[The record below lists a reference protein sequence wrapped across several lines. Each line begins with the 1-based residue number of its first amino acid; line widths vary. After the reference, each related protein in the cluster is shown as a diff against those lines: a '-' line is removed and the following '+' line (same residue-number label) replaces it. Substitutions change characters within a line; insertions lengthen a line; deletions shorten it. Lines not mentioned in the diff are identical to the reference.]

1 MLDVT
6 TRVLVVIGTRPEAIK
21 LAPVVRAAR
30 AAGFDVQVCVTGQH
44 REMLRPVLELF
55 DIAPDHDLDL
65 MTPGQTLSRLTS
77 AALEG
82 TTGVIEKCKPSWV
95 IVQGDT
101 TTALAAALAAFYRGI
116 PVAHVEAG
124 LRTNDKRQPFPEEAN
139 RRMVDDLAD
148 LHFPPT
154 ERARANLIREGH
166 SGATLRVTGNTG
178 IDALRYA
185 ISLDYEIARGP
196 LAAIPRDRRIVLVT
210 AHRRESFGDG
220 IVAICR
226 ALERLVGETDDIQV
240 VYPVH
245 LNPNVQDPVR
255 ARLSDNER
263 ITLLPPL
270 DYMSLIQLM
279 RASTLILTD
288 SGGIQEEAPSL
299 GRPVLVL
306 REVTERPEA
315 VEAGCARLI
324 GTNESRIVREARR
337 LLEDDAAYQRM
348 AHVANPFGDGHASE
362 RIVDALRFAPAHSN
376 GELANGELA
385 PLPHMSTPDFT
396 WAPIGAMPAG
406 PANGDGQA

>member
-1 MLDVT
+1 MSRL
-6 TRVLVVIGTRPEAIK
+6 LVVLGTRPEAIK

-30 AAGFDVQVCVTGQH
+30 AAGLDVQVCVTGQH

-65 MTPGQTLSRLTS
+65 MTPGQTLSRLTA

-82 TTGVIEKCKPSWV
+82 TTRVIEAGNPSWV

-154 ERARANLIREGH
+154 ERARANLVREGH
-166 SGATLRVTGNTG
+166 TSATLHVTGNTG

-185 ISLDYEIARGP
+185 VSLDYEIARGP
-196 LAAIPRDRRIVLVT
+196 LAALPRDRRIVLVT

-226 ALERLVGETDDIQV
+226 ALERLVRESDDIQV

-255 ARLSDNER
+255 ECLSDNER
-263 ITLLPPL
+263 VTLLPPL

-288 SGGIQEEAPSL
+288 SGGIQEEAPTL

-306 REVTERPEA
+306 RDVTERPEA
-315 VEAGCARLI
+315 IEAGCARLV

-362 RIVDALRFAPAHSN
+362 RIVDALRVAPAH
-376 GELANGELA
+376 ANGDLA
-385 PLPHMSTPDFT
+385 LPYVSTPDFT

>member
-1 MLDVT
+1 
-6 TRVLVVIGTRPEAIK
+6 
-21 LAPVVRAAR
+21 
-30 AAGFDVQVCVTGQH
+30 VCVTGQH

-65 MTPGQTLSRLTS
+65 MTPGQTLARLTA

-82 TTGVIEKCKPSWV
+82 TTSVIEKSNPSWV

-148 LHFPPT
+148 RHFPPT
-154 ERARANLIREGH
+154 ERARTNLIREGH

>member
-101 TTALAAALAAFYRGI
+101 TTALAAALAAFYAGV
-116 PVAHVEAG
+116 PVGHVEAG

-154 ERARANLIREGH
+154 ERARTNLIREGH

-396 WAPIGAMPAG
+396 WAPIGAMPTG
-406 PANGDGQA
+406 SANGDGQA

>member
-1 MLDVT
+1 MPRALDAVVT
-6 TRVLVVIGTRPEAIK
+6 MSRVLVVIGTRPEAIK

-30 AAGFDVQVCVTGQH
+30 AAGSEVRVCVTGQH
-44 REMLRPVLELF
+44 REMLRPVLQLF
-55 DIAPDHDLDL
+55 DIVPDHDLDL
-65 MTPGQTLSRLTS
+65 MTPGQTLPRLTA

-82 TTGVIEKCKPSWV
+82 TAKAIETSEPSWV
-95 IVQGDT
+95 VVQGDT
-101 TTALAAALAAFYRGI
+101 TTAMAASLASFYRGV

-124 LRTNDKRQPFPEEAN
+124 LRTGDLRQPFPEEAN
-139 RRMVDDLAD
+139 RRIVDDLAD
-148 LHFPPT
+148 LHFAPT
-154 ERARANLIREGH
+154 ERARANLLREGH
-166 SGATLRVTGNTG
+166 TAETVRVTGNTG

-185 ISLDYEIARGP
+185 VSLDYEIARGP
-196 LAAIPRDRRIVLVT
+196 LAAVPRDRRIVLVT
-210 AHRRESFGDG
+210 AHRRESFGAG
-220 IVAICR
+220 MVAICR
-226 ALERLVGETDDIQV
+226 ALQRLVRETADVQV

-255 ARLSDNER
+255 SHLSNNER

-270 DYMSLIQLM
+270 DYMSLVQLM

-306 REVTERPEA
+306 RDVTERPEA
-315 VEAGCARLI
+315 VEAGCSRLV

-362 RIVDALRFAPAHSN
+362 RIVDALRVATPH
-376 GELANGELA
+376 LGELA
-385 PLPHMSTPDFT
+385 PLPHVSTPDFR

-406 PANGDGQA
+406 STNGDGMP

>member
-1 MLDVT
+1 
-6 TRVLVVIGTRPEAIK
+6 
-21 LAPVVRAAR
+21 
-30 AAGFDVQVCVTGQH
+30 
-44 REMLRPVLELF
+44 
-55 DIAPDHDLDL
+55 
-65 MTPGQTLSRLTS
+65 
-77 AALEG
+77 
-82 TTGVIEKCKPSWV
+82 
-95 IVQGDT
+95 
-101 TTALAAALAAFYRGI
+101 
-116 PVAHVEAG
+116 
-124 LRTNDKRQPFPEEAN
+124 
-139 RRMVDDLAD
+139 MVDYLSD
-148 LHFPPT
+148 LHFAPT

-306 REVTERPEA
+306 REATERPEA

-337 LLEDDAAYQRM
+337 LLEDAAAYRRM

-362 RIVDALRFAPAHSN
+362 RIVDTLRVTPHPTSSDRT
-376 GELANGELA
+376 
-385 PLPHMSTPDFT
+385 PLTPLVTTPDFT
-396 WAPIGAMPAG
+396 WASI
-406 PANGDGQA
+406 

>member
-1 MLDVT
+1 MLVVT

-65 MTPGQTLSRLTS
+65 MTPGQTLSRLTA
-77 AALEG
+77 AALES
-82 TTGVIEKCKPSWV
+82 TTRVIEKCNPSWV

-101 TTALAAALAAFYRGI
+101 TTALAAALAAFYRGV

-154 ERARANLIREGH
+154 ERARANLVREGH
-166 SGATLRVTGNTG
+166 TLATLHVTGNTG

-196 LAAIPRDRRIVLVT
+196 LAALPRDRRIVLVT

-226 ALERLVGETDDIQV
+226 ALERLVRESDDIQV

-315 VEAGCARLI
+315 VEAGCARLV
-324 GTNESRIVREARR
+324 GTTESRIVREARR

-362 RIVDALRFAPAHSN
+362 RIVDALRFAPAH
-376 GELANGELA
+376 ANGELA